1 MLEQEYPVKLRKK
14 ERTSL
19 VHLTKKGEL
28 NVRVYRRAKALM
40 LADEGQKDG
49 EIAGQVGIT
58 PQTVLNLRRRFE
70 EERIGCVYDKPRSG
84 RPVKFDGEA
93 RAKITAIACSEAPEG
108 YGRWSYRL
116 LADRAVELGFVESI
130 HLDTVAA
137 VLKKT
142 NSNPNG
148 SEVGASGS

>member
-1 MLEQEYPVKLRKK
+1 MEQKYPVKLRRK
-14 ERTSL
+14 ERVSL
-19 VHLTKKGEL
+19 LHLTKKGEL
-28 NVRVYRRAKALM
+28 NVRVYRRAMALL
-40 LADEGQKDG
+40 LAHEGRKDG
-49 EIAGQVGIT
+49 EIGRQVGIT
-58 PQTVLNLRRRFE
+58 PQTVLNLRRRFQ
-70 EERIGCVYDKPRSG
+70 EERMGSVYDKSRSG

-142 NSNPNG
+142 SSNP
-148 SEVGASGS
+148 SESEAGVSGS